1 MYSVFRN
8 LAIIILS
15 AKFFGLVA
23 RKCKA
28 PQVVGEIIAGLII
41 GPCLLNLV
49 HISDTISIFAEIGV
63 VLLMFSTGLGTN
75 LRELIKAGPIATL
88 IACVGVA
95 VPLAGGT
102 LLYSLFYGFSALGSQ
117 EFYRALFIGTIMTA
131 TSVSITVAT
140 LQELGHLK
148 SFLGTTIVS
157 AAVID
162 DVIGIVVLTCVLGAS
177 SGTGTGLGKVL
188 MNTVLFFATAIGVGI
203 IAHFAMKWL
212 DKRNPHTQRITI
224 VSMAFCFAMAYI
236 AEAYFGIADIT
247 GAYIAGIVLCTLEDA
262 PYVERR
268 VDISNYVLFAPIFF
282 ASIGL
287 KTDISGLTPEILL
300 FSVCFVVVALI
311 TKIIGCAD
319 LFGFIRRPDEFQAA
333 AHLVE
338 RNDLPADAFAQ
349 FGPRLFEPR
358 ELVAQPLPVDIF
370 VAGLLQAAGHEFG
383 IVVKNGPDVPLG
395 LVPRFPRSDAP
406 LDVQLLHGG
415 VEQHFEK
422 GRRGQRADT
431 DLEAVRHRSAV
442 VFQVLHVPQMAEL
455 VFGARSRAARLRGL
469 HGETA
474 QQQPFGQLF
483 DLLHIAR
490 MHACGIGQSLFQPVL
505 HQSEGEIVHR
515 LRLHGVGKHPV
526 GPGRDLGDQVGVAR
540 SRHSGGRSRRNRR
553 IENHAQRRRTVEG
566 LLVAVLGD
574 RGSVGRVT
582 IHRSRRADHHVT
594 AAVVVGAEFGQ
605 VVDHARTD
613 GHADP
618 DAFS

>member
-23 RKCKA
+23 RKFKA

-75 LRELIKAGPIATL
+75 LKELIKAGPIATL

-140 LQELGHLK
+140 LQEMGHLK

-188 MNTVLFFATAIGVGI
+188 MNTVLFFATAIGVGL
-203 IAHFAMKWL
+203 IAHYAMKWL

-224 VSMAFCFAMAYI
+224 VSMAFCFAM
-236 AEAYFGIADIT
+236 
-247 GAYIAGIVLCTLEDA
+247 AYIAGIVLCTLEDA

-300 FSVCFVVVALI
+300 FSVCFVVVALL
-311 TKIIGCAD
+311 TKIIGCG
-319 LFGFIRRPDEFQAA
+319 LAA
-333 AHLVE
+333 KVCRFSWGDSLKVGVGMMTRGEVALI
-338 RNDLPADAFAQ
+338 
-349 FGPRLFEPR
+349 
-358 ELVAQPLPVDIF
+358 VAQKGLDIGVVDSVYFTAVI
-370 VAGLLQAAGHEFG
+370 LL
-383 IVVKNGPDVPLG
+383 IVVSSVATPLA
-395 LVPRFPRSDAP
+395 LKALFTKMP
-406 LDVQLLHGG
+406 VQ
-415 VEQHFEK
+415 
-422 GRRGQRADT
+422 
-431 DLEAVRHRSAV
+431 
-442 VFQVLHVPQMAEL
+442 P
-455 VFGARSRAARLRGL
+455 
-469 HGETA
+469 
-474 QQQPFGQLF
+474 
-483 DLLHIAR
+483 
-490 MHACGIGQSLFQPVL
+490 
-505 HQSEGEIVHR
+505 
-515 LRLHGVGKHPV
+515 HPS
-526 GPGRDLGDQVGVAR
+526 QAK
-540 SRHSGGRSRRNRR
+540 
-553 IENHAQRRRTVEG
+553 Q
-566 LLVAVLGD
+566 
-574 RGSVGRVT
+574 
-582 IHRSRRADHHVT
+582 
-594 AAVVVGAEFGQ
+594 
-605 VVDHARTD
+605 
-613 GHADP
+613 
-618 DAFS
+618 